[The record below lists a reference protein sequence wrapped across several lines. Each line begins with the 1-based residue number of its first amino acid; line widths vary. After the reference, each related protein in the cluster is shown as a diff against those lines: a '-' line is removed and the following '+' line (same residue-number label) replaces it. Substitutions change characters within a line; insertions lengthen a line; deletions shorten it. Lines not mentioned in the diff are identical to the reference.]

1 VDSPRRSLM
10 KALLWQL
17 MGIVSTGLIGAA
29 FTGSFRAGGLMAMV
43 NAVIG
48 LLVYLV
54 YERAWSHI
62 SWGRSRDKGGER
74 QIL

>member
-1 VDSPRRSLM
+1 VDTPRRSLM

-29 FTGSFRAGGLMAMV
+29 FTGSFRAGGLMAMI

-48 LLVYLV
+48 LAIYLV
-54 YERAWSHI
+54 YERVWNHV
-62 SWGRSRDKGGER
+62 SWGRSGTPGDGR
-74 QIL
+74 QIR